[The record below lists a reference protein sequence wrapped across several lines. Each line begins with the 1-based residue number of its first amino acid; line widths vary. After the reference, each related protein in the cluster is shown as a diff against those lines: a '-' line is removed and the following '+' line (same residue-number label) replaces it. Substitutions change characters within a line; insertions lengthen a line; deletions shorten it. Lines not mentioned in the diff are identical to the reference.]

1 MYVYI
6 LKGPFTVDE
15 QGKGPR
21 VFERGQVYEEP
32 IGEPMQAR
40 NTNAG
45 EPMEMLVVQISD
57 EGEPLMYKAE

>member
-1 MYVYI
+1 
-6 LKGPFTVDE
+6 
-15 QGKGPR
+15 
-21 VFERGQVYEEP
+21 
-32 IGEPMQAR
+32 MQAK